1 MPDFDWIIGDDIEGD
16 IPPGASAVTRTI
28 AVSR

>member
-1 MPDFDWIIGDDIEGD
+1 MPDFDWIVGDDIESG

-28 AVSR
+28 AVSG